1 MERGDTRPL
10 PLRLLLPL
18 LCCCAA
24 LRPPAAAGVLGA
36 TTMGSRGGG
45 AEDADLAPR
54 YHLNNGAHFQND
66 PSAPIFLEVNGTL
79 QWFVFPDQNKPDAQG
94 LARVFTSHRRPPV
107 GTWLRPGILKP
118 AT

>member
-1 MERGDTRPL
+1 MH

-18 LCCCAA
+18 LCAA
-24 LRPPAAAGVLGA
+24 LRPSAAYHAAGVIDS
-36 TTMGSRGGG
+36 MGSRGGG

-79 QWFVFPDQNKPDAQG
+79 HWFVFPDQKNTRTRRG
-94 LARVFTSHRRPPV
+94 SLASSPPSTASAGCGGRHR
-107 GTWLRPGILKP
+107 
-118 AT
+118 